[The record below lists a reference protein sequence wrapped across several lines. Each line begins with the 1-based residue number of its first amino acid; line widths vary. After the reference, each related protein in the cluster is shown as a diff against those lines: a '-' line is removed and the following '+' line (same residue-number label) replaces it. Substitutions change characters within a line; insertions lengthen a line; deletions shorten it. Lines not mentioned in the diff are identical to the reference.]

1 MNATLII
8 FATIALLIVIIVCVY
23 IYNLTKLKTYKSRID
38 GSSKVINDELEE
50 RFQLILKTKPIVN
63 KITKKE
69 IDFYNELEKIKKS
82 SISSY
87 ELDTKINSA
96 IDTIKVINN
105 DYKKL
110 SEKKEFKEIL
120 RKFDESDTK
129 ITAAKSFYNKNNNLL
144 INYTKKIVPK
154 LIAKVNKIKIQPLYE
169 TVELFDEDMKVI
181 DE

>member
-23 IYNLTKLKTYKSRID
+23 IYNLTKIKTYKTTID

-50 RFQLILKTKPIVN
+50 RFNLILKTKPIVT

-69 IDFYNELEKIKKS
+69 IDFYNDLEKIKNS
-82 SISSY
+82 NITSY
-87 ELDTKINSA
+87 ELDKKINSA

-110 SEKKEFKEIL
+110 SEKKDFKEIL
-120 RKFDESDTK
+120 RKFDESDTR

-144 INYTKKIVPK
+144 INYTKRLAPKI
-154 LIAKVNKIKIQPLYE
+154 IAKVNKIKIQPLYE

>member
-38 GSSKVINDELEE
+38 GSSKVIIDELEE
-50 RFQLILKTKPIVN
+50 RFQLILKTKPMVN

-144 INYTKKIVPK
+144 INYTKNIVPK

>member
-8 FATIALLIVIIVCVY
+8 IATIALLIVIIVCVY
-23 IYNLTKLKTYKSRID
+23 KYNLTKLNSYKSRID
-38 GSSKVINDELEE
+38 GSQKVISDELEE
-50 RFQLILKTKPIVN
+50 RYQLVLKTKTMVS

-69 IDFYNELEKIKKS
+69 IDFYKDLEEIKNTN
-82 SISSY
+82 ISSFD
-87 ELDTKINSA
+87 LDKKINNA

-120 RKFDESDTK
+120 RKLDESDTK

-144 INYTKKIVPK
+144 VTFTKKFFPK
-154 LIAKVNKIKIQPLYE
+154 VVATLNKIKIQPFYE

>member
-38 GSSKVINDELEE
+38 GSSKVIIDELEE
-50 RFQLILKTKPIVN
+50 RFQLILKTKPMVN

-87 ELDTKINSA
+87 ELDKKINSA

>member
-8 FATIALLIVIIVCVY
+8 IATIALLIVIIVCVY

-38 GSSKVINDELEE
+38 GSSKVIIDELEE
-50 RFQLILKTKPIVN
+50 RFQLILKTKPMVN

>member
-38 GSSKVINDELEE
+38 GSSKVIIDELEE
-50 RFQLILKTKPIVN
+50 RFQLILKTKPMVN